1 MCVFVSFIV
10 ESVGHCPGLCRK
22 QSVVL
27 RGILRIEKVF
37 SDKNIQI
44 LLPMMSVVLEKIQTV
59 LSSAG
64 NVFDKIQTV
73 LSPTGVVIDESG
85 LEFPRMKVLTV
96 DLQ

>member
-1 MCVFVSFIV
+1 
-10 ESVGHCPGLCRK
+10 
-22 QSVVL
+22 
-27 RGILRIEKVF
+27 
-37 SDKNIQI
+37 
-44 LLPMMSVVLEKIQTV
+44 MMSVVLEKIQTV